1 MVKEVSVKLVSMY
14 DGHSIKQNGNVD
26 LKLGCEY
33 SELPNYV
40 QLVQMLNNDINVAV
54 KLPGDKKPI
63 KIGMF
68 RLKQLN
74 VSHDGSA
81 KISFSST
88 NDFVE
93 VNELNRLVTDERF
106 AVRCDSK
113 IEIDD
118 EEGED
123 E

>member
-1 MVKEVSVKLVSMY
+1 MVKEASVKFVSMY

-26 LKLGCEY
+26 LKLSCDY

-63 KIGMF
+63 KVGMF

-81 KISFSST
+81 KISLSST